1 MAIKDVDRIRFE
13 GTLPKL
19 LTPTTPIRSPEFLRG
34 RDKIL
39 EDIRRA
45 FIQPGRHVFIHGDRG
60 VGKTSLAQTAAL
72 EHQPANRAPIFIGC
86 DNSSTFYGTARTL
99 AVRLQSGDPT
109 VVKRTESGKFQG
121 GWKGFISKEAQQTIE
136 HGNIPDFNSVDDVI
150 SVIGYLATR
159 HGDNQLIVID
169 EFERI
174 QQPAERML
182 FADFIKQVGDQS
194 IPIRL
199 IFCGIGAALSDLLDA
214 HHSCYR
220 YIAAVH
226 LDRLGVH
233 PRLEIIA
240 SAVEA
245 LGLKVE
251 KTSAFRIAMISD
263 GFPHYVHL
271 ITEKLLWQVF
281 EDPDLLE
288 ITLPRHYSAAIEA
301 AVLDIEPHL
310 KAMYEKASLKY
321 KSDYETVLWA
331 VADDFLLK
339 RRSTDIYASY
349 VRIMRSMKEDPLARD
364 TFNQRMNSL
373 KKPNH
378 ASILKANRQ
387 GWYEFTEA
395 VVRGYVRLRAEAR
408 GVQLG
413 NEHPLDGRN
422 PTSLAAMPQ
431 SNVFTSRD

>member
-1 MAIKDVDRIRFE
+1 MTIKGVDRISFE
-13 GTLPKL
+13 QTLPKL

-60 VGKTSLAQTAAL
+60 VGKTSLAQTAAI
-72 EHQPANRAPIFIGC
+72 EHQSASRSPIFIGC
-86 DNSSTFYGTARTL
+86 DNSSTFYGSARTL
-99 AVRLQSGDPT
+99 ALRLQPGDPT
-109 VVKRTESGKFQG
+109 VTKRTDSGKFQG

-136 HGNIPDFNSVDDVI
+136 RGTVPEFRSVDDVI
-150 SVIGYLATR
+150 SVIGYLASQYS
-159 HGDNQLIVID
+159 DKQLIVID

-174 QQPAERML
+174 QDPAQRMF

-226 LDRLGVH
+226 LDRLGIH

-240 SAVEA
+240 GAVSAF
-245 LGLKVE
+245 GLTIE

-281 EDPDLLE
+281 EDERE
-288 ITLPRHYSAAIEA
+288 IDSTLPYHYSAAVAA
-301 AVLDIEPHL
+301 AVIDIEPHL
-310 KAMYEKASLKY
+310 KAMYERASLKY
-321 KSDYETVLWA
+321 KSDYESVLWA
-331 VADDFLLK
+331 VADDSLLK
-339 RRSTDIYASY
+339 RRSTDIYTSY
-349 VRIMRSMKEDPLARD
+349 VRIMHSINEEPLARD
-364 TFNQRMNSL
+364 TFNQRMNAL

-413 NEHPLDGRN
+413 NEHPLDARN
-422 PTSLAAMPQ
+422 PASLSKQAQ
-431 SNVFTSRD
+431 SNVFRSRD